1 MNALQPPTSG
11 TWLYEQITSG
21 FFKAD
26 RIDEILLE
34 VQTPHQNVMI
44 VDSELFGR
52 ELVLDGKIQSS
63 ELDEFVYHEALVH
76 PAMIAHP
83 DPKNIFIA
91 GGGEGATAREVLSH
105 KSVNAVLMVDLDSE
119 VIEICRKYLPNH
131 HNGAFLDDRLKVCYS
146 DALTVLQSSED
157 RYDVII
163 IDVTE
168 PLGDT
173 GSYLFYTKEFYE
185 LAQESLAENGYM
197 VVQAGPTG
205 PAFYDKSFLA
215 VANTIGSVFP
225 VSSAYEAFVPS
236 FGTTWGFVIGSQG
249 SELIDMTVSEI
260 DSRLFKRVK
269 QGRKFYDGT
278 CHYGMFSLP
287 LYLRNS
293 LEQES
298 RVITT
303 TSPLSVN

>member
-1 MNALQPPTSG
+1 MNVLQPPTSG
-11 TWLYEQITSG
+11 TWLYEQIMSG

-249 SELIDMTVSEI
+249 SELIDMTISEI

>member
-1 MNALQPPTSG
+1 MNVLQPPTSG

-105 KSVNAVLMVDLDSE
+105 KGVNAVLMVDLDSE

-249 SELIDMTVSEI
+249 SELIDMTISEI

>member
-105 KSVNAVLMVDLDSE
+105 KGVNAVLMVDLDSE

-146 DALTVLQSSED
+146 DALTVLQSSDD

-249 SELIDMTVSEI
+249 SELIDMTISEI

>member
-105 KSVNAVLMVDLDSE
+105 KGVNAVLMVDLDSE

-249 SELIDMTVSEI
+249 SELVDMTISEI

>member
-1 MNALQPPTSG
+1 
-11 TWLYEQITSG
+11 
-21 FFKAD
+21 
-26 RIDEILLE
+26 
-34 VQTPHQNVMI
+34 MI

-105 KSVNAVLMVDLDSE
+105 KGVNAVLMVDLDSE

-249 SELIDMTVSEI
+249 SELIDMTISEI

>member
-1 MNALQPPTSG
+1 MNVLQPPTSG

-105 KSVNAVLMVDLDSE
+105 KGVNAVLMVDLDSE

-249 SELIDMTVSEI
+249 SELVDMTISEI

>member
-11 TWLYEQITSG
+11 TWLYEQIMSG

-105 KSVNAVLMVDLDSE
+105 KGVNAVLMVDLDSE

-249 SELIDMTVSEI
+249 SELIDMTISEI

>member
-105 KSVNAVLMVDLDSE
+105 KGVNAVLMVDLDSE

-131 HNGAFLDDRLKVCYS
+131 HNGAFLDDRLTVCYS

-249 SELIDMTVSEI
+249 SELIDMTISEI

>member
-1 MNALQPPTSG
+1 MNVLQPPTSG
-11 TWLYEQITSG
+11 TWIYEQITSG

-26 RIDEILLE
+26 RIDKILLE
-34 VQTPHQNVMI
+34 AKTSHQNVMI
-44 VDSELFGR
+44 VNSTLFGR
-52 ELVLDGKIQSS
+52 ELVLDGKIQSA

-91 GGGEGATAREVLSH
+91 GGGEGATAREVLSY
-105 KSVNAVLMVDLDSE
+105 KGVNAVLMVDLDSE
-119 VIEICRKYLPNH
+119 VVDICRKYLPKH
-131 HNGAFLDDRLKVCYS
+131 HKGAFGDARLTVRYS
-146 DALTVLQSSED
+146 DAFIFLQSSEEQ
-157 RYDVII
+157 YDVII

-173 GSYLFYTKEFYE
+173 GSHLFYTKEFYA
-185 LAQESLAENGYM
+185 LAQGCLAEDGYI

-215 VANTIGSVFP
+215 VANTIKSVFP

-236 FGTTWGFVIGSQG
+236 FGTTWGFVMGSQG
-249 SELIDMTVSEI
+249 ASPIDMTISEI
-260 DSRLFKRVK
+260 DSRLLERVE
-269 QGRKFYDGT
+269 QGTKFYDGT
-278 CHYGMFSLP
+278 CHQGMFSLP

-293 LEQES
+293 LERES
-298 RVITT
+298 QVITT
-303 TSPLSVN
+303 STPLSIA

>member
-1 MNALQPPTSG
+1 MNVLQPPTSG

-105 KSVNAVLMVDLDSE
+105 KGVNAVLMVDLDSE

>member
-105 KSVNAVLMVDLDSE
+105 KGVNAVLMVDLDSE

-249 SELIDMTVSEI
+249 SALIDMTVSEI

>member
-105 KSVNAVLMVDLDSE
+105 KGVNAVLMVDLDSE

-205 PAFYDKSFLA
+205 PAVYDKSFLA

-249 SELIDMTVSEI
+249 SELVDMTISEI

>member
-1 MNALQPPTSG
+1 MNVLQPPTSG
-11 TWLYEQITSG
+11 TWLYEQIMSG

-105 KSVNAVLMVDLDSE
+105 KGVNAVLMVDLDSE

-131 HNGAFLDDRLKVCYS
+131 H
-146 DALTVLQSSED
+146 
-157 RYDVII
+157 I
-163 IDVTE
+163 
-168 PLGDT
+168 
-173 GSYLFYTKEFYE
+173 
-185 LAQESLAENGYM
+185 
-197 VVQAGPTG
+197 
-205 PAFYDKSFLA
+205 
-215 VANTIGSVFP
+215 
-225 VSSAYEAFVPS
+225 
-236 FGTTWGFVIGSQG
+236 
-249 SELIDMTVSEI
+249 LIN
-260 DSRLFKRVK
+260 L
-269 QGRKFYDGT
+269 
-278 CHYGMFSLP
+278 
-287 LYLRNS
+287 
-293 LEQES
+293 
-298 RVITT
+298 
-303 TSPLSVN
+303 